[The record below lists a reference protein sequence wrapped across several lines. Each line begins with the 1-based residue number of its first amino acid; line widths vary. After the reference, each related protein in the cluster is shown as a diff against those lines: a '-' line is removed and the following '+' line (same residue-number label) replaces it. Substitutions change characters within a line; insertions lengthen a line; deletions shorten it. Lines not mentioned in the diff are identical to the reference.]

1 MGRHQIKDLESN
13 HRPSTQGIVE
23 AGGDPKEVAVL
34 GEVPGIITRIKIL
47 KALVV
52 VEEDRISEEGG
63 AFEVE
68 VDRSSKD
75 KMIQMA
81 VGTVVGE
88 DTTQKIAGVTPTTTI
103 EEVGDNK
110 VIMQTVVR
118 MSAYLL
124 CST

>member
-1 MGRHQIKDLESN
+1 M
-13 HRPSTQGIVE
+13 
-23 AGGDPKEVAVL
+23 L
-34 GEVPGIITRIKIL
+34 GEDPGIITRIKIV
-47 KALVV
+47 KVLVV
-52 VEEDRISEEGG
+52 VEEDRISKEGG

-75 KMIQMA
+75 RIIQMA
-81 VGTVVGE
+81 VGTLVGQ
-88 DTTQKIAGVTPTTTI
+88 DTTQNIAGVTPTTI

-110 VIMQTVVR
+110 TIMQTVVW